1 VHRSIRPS
9 LAARAWR
16 PVLGALAFVALAAST
31 AHGEDG
37 PTYEDQRLTRALAEG
52 GFTVVAAPE
61 GRPVRRIHFVRHD
74 VLAEDEPFPTFFNVF
89 HALTHEDVIRREL
102 LFREGEPWD
111 QPRVDETMRNLRALS
126 IFTIVRV
133 VAVEPRDPEEP
144 PPGSIESVGPPPSAP
159 ADTPP
164 PRQRGTAAGGQGASE
179 RGAPAAPPHEGSR
192 GDRSGACGAEVTV
205 GCGGVAPRRPERAN
219 VIVGGGVALGR
230 PERADVIDVVVF
242 TRDLWSIRVE
252 TSFQVTDGFLDQ
264 LAITLIERNLAG
276 AGKQAALS
284 FELLPRTF
292 SLGDVFQ
299 DPRLFGGSLA
309 LTQTFALVFNRSSGL
324 PEGSRGTV
332 AIGEPL
338 RDLRQTWG
346 WEAQVGYE
354 DVIGRQLS
362 GRELL
367 TYDVPETNAVEAI
380 PRVWDQNILT
390 ASVQLRYQAGTLLK
404 HRLDGGFAGSD
415 RALSPRDGLTADEA
429 EAFRR
434 DVLPPER
441 RQLYP
446 FIRWTGFTPEYATFV
461 DLASFGLTED
471 VRLGPWWVAQI
482 AFPLEA
488 FGSSDDAL
496 FWSLSAGFIA
506 APGGGLVDLQGQ
518 LAGRLE
524 QSRVIDQQYTL
535 RLRGATP
542 RLAIGRLIANASYEG
557 RRRDSGRTLVTLG
570 GDNGLRGFA
579 SQALYG
585 FGASR
590 MRFNA
595 EWRTPPWIIAS
606 AHLGGVLF
614 WDGGAVW
621 EGDADIDFRQSVGL
635 GLRLLFPQFN
645 RFTFRFDLGVPLD
658 GDGFTVLATF
668 GSLQAVPLT
677 STEDATLSQ

>member
-1 VHRSIRPS
+1 
-9 LAARAWR
+9 
-16 PVLGALAFVALAAST
+16 
-31 AHGEDG
+31 
-37 PTYEDQRLTRALAEG
+37 
-52 GFTVVAAPE
+52 
-61 GRPVRRIHFVRHD
+61 
-74 VLAEDEPFPTFFNVF
+74 
-89 HALTHEDVIRREL
+89 
-102 LFREGEPWD
+102 
-111 QPRVDETMRNLRALS
+111 M
-126 IFTIVRV
+126 
-133 VAVEPRDPEEP
+133 
-144 PPGSIESVGPPPSAP
+144 
-159 ADTPP
+159 
-164 PRQRGTAAGGQGASE
+164 
-179 RGAPAAPPHEGSR
+179 
-192 GDRSGACGAEVTV
+192 
-205 GCGGVAPRRPERAN
+205 GC
-219 VIVGGGVALGR
+219 GGVALGR
-230 PERADVIDVVVF
+230 PEGAHPIDVVVF

-252 TSFQVTDGFLDQ
+252 TSFQLTDGFLDQ
-264 LAITLIERNLAG
+264 LAITLVERNLAG
-276 AGKQAALS
+276 EGKQAALS

-292 SLGDVFQ
+292 SLGDIFQ
-299 DPRLFGGSLA
+299 DPRLFGGRLA
-309 LTQTFALVFNRSSGL
+309 LTQTFDLVFNRSSGL
-324 PEGSRGTV
+324 PEGSRGTL
-332 AIGEPL
+332 ALGEPL

-346 WEAQVGYE
+346 WEAHLGYE

-367 TYDVPETNAVEAI
+367 TYDVPETDAVEAI
-380 PRVWDQNILT
+380 PRRWDQNIMS
-390 ASVQLRYQAGTLLK
+390 ASVQLRYQAGTLLT

-415 RALSPRDGLTADEA
+415 RLLTPRDGLTADEA

-434 DVLPPER
+434 DVLSPAR

-471 VRLGPWWVAQI
+471 VRLGPWWVAQL

-496 FWSLSAGFIA
+496 FWSLSAGFVA
-506 APGGGLVDLQGQ
+506 APGGGLVDLQGR

-524 QSRVIDQQYTL
+524 QSRVIDQQYNL

-542 RLAIGRLIANASYEG
+542 RLAIGRLVANASYEG

-621 EGDADIDFRQSVGL
+621 EGGADIDFRQSVGL

-645 RFTFRFDLGVPLD
+645 RYTFRFDLGVPLD

-677 STEDATLSQ
+677 STEDTTLSQ